1 MIDYQS
7 LSVNFD
13 FSVYIFFFLLFSIN
27 KLLESD
33 D

>member
-27 KLLESD
+27 KLFESD